1 MGRGGWTARSRA
13 RHLGWT
19 PLLVAQQSPHTLHR
33 VFLCCASHWEE
44 TWPAS
49 AEVGVNVGDRE
60 RGPSLV
66 PGAVRARAGSDVAVP
81 SGTVPAVVSLAGAAW
96 CGRRR
101 RLLRLRAFCAS
112 LSESESG
119 GKSGWGTASSSS
131 SSSSVAGALG
141 LVSVTAATAEVE
153 AAAGV
158 RVGVGAAAIAFAPVV
173 TAVGAVG
180 AAGGAAVAAAGVA
193 VVGVTAAAATPP
205 VAWNAAPVAR
215 LLPLGKNGM
224 VFLPLLPPFPLS
236 LSLPLPFCWGS
247 VELVKNGECRGD

>member
-1 MGRGGWTARSRA
+1 MRCWHGPRWLDRSIA
-13 RHLGWT
+13 SAAPG
-19 PLLVAQQSPHTLHR
+19 VDSSAGSPHTLHR
-33 VFLCCASHWEE
+33 VFLCCASHREE

-49 AEVGVNVGDRE
+49 APPRWASMWATGKEAHPWCQELSAQGQEATGQCH
-60 RGPSLV
+60 L
-66 PGAVRARAGSDVAVP
+66 
-81 SGTVPAVVSLAGAAW
+81 VPAVVSVAGVAW
-96 CGRRR
+96 SGRRR
-101 RLLRLRAFCAS
+101 RRLRLRAFCVS

-119 GKSGWGTASSSS
+119 ETIGGGGPASSSSS

-158 RVGVGAAAIAFAPVV
+158 RVGAGAAAIAFAPVV
-173 TAVGAVG
+173 TAGGAGG

-215 LLPLGKNGM
+215 LPPGKNGM
-224 VFLPLLPPFPLS
+224 RLGPLLPPFPLS
-236 LSLPLPFCWGS
+236 VSLPYLSLGL
-247 VELVKNGECRGD
+247 RGAG